1 MNIYEDFIAKS
12 RYARYLDSELR
23 RENWGETVNR
33 YLDFMQDHLL
43 EKHEYLIPEDTLEE
57 LRKAITNKEVMP
69 SMRAVMTAGPALERD
84 NTAGFNCAYLPV
96 DDIKSFDEAMYIL
109 MCGSGVGFSVE
120 RQYICKLPEVP
131 ERIYPSETFIMV
143 HDSKEGW
150 AKALRQLIALLYSG
164 EAAKWDVSEVR
175 PSGARLKTFG
185 GRASGPGPLVDL
197 FRFVTKIFKGATGRK
212 LTSLECHDIMCKIGE
227 VVVVGGVRRS
237 AMISLSN
244 LSDDRM
250 RHAKSGAWWEANPQ
264 RSLANNSACYTERPD
279 VGVFMQEWLSLY
291 ESKSGERGIFNRE
304 AATKIASKNGRRKT
318 EGQEFG
324 TNPCCVVGSTMILT
338 DIGHLPIEDTVGTSI
353 NIWNGTEFANVVPYK
368 TGLAEIYRVE
378 LSNGTYIDCT
388 KNHKFALHDGYTN
401 RRIKGT
407 DKRSREQKI
416 KLVELVNISV
426 KSKLA
431 KFDMPIIEGIDTME
445 IDPYSQGFYSGD
457 GCKDNTR
464 SYVYKPKYACITR
477 LVGRVLEEETVNERR
492 SWVHGSML
500 DKSFVPINFCKK
512 DVLNWLAGLLDA
524 DGTVT
529 RDINGE
535 GIQLSSVDKQFLLNV
550 RLLLT
555 RLGISCKIQLASDNT
570 KTFEGYACKELWR
583 LLIGNQSTYDL
594 LDMGLFCERL
604 EFRFHEPNRDASR
617 FVTVE
622 SITNLGYEDM
632 TYCFTEPK
640 TGLGTFNGT
649 VTGQSEIILRPYQ
662 FCNLSTI
669 IVRATDTQTTLI
681 NKARLAAI
689 LGTYQSTLTDF
700 PYLRK
705 IWKENTEEERLLGV
719 SMTGPLD
726 NPLLNNPDDPELKGL
741 LESIKATVVQQN
753 KVLALILGIPQA
765 TAATA
770 IKPEGTTSEL
780 CTTGSGLHAQHAP
793 FFIRR
798 VRGDIKDPL
807 TQFMM
812 RMGVPWE
819 MDVMKPESTVVFS
832 FAKRAPE
839 GAITK
844 SDMGAIQHLKLWLA
858 YQRFYCEHK
867 PSITVSVKEKEWPA
881 VGAFVWEHFDEMS
894 GVSFLP
900 DDGGSYRQAP
910 YEECTEEE
918 YNELLAKIPTS
929 VDWDSIIETDDNVEG
944 AQTLACAAGGC
955 EIQ

>member
-1 MNIYEDFIAKS
+1 
-12 RYARYLDSELR
+12 
-23 RENWGETVNR
+23 
-33 YLDFMQDHLL
+33 
-43 EKHEYLIPEDTLEE
+43 
-57 LRKAITNKEVMP
+57 
-69 SMRAVMTAGPALERD
+69 MT
-84 NTAGFNCAYLPV
+84 
-96 DDIKSFDEAMYIL
+96 
-109 MCGSGVGFSVE
+109 GVGFSVE

-150 AKALRQLIALLYSG
+150 SKALRQLIALLYSG

-304 AATKIASKNGRRKT
+304 AATKIAAKNGRRKT

-324 TNPCCVVGSTMILT
+324 TNPC
-338 DIGHLPIEDTVGTSI
+338 
-353 NIWNGTEFANVVPYK
+353 
-368 TGLAEIYRVE
+368 
-378 LSNGTYIDCT
+378 
-388 KNHKFALHDGYTN
+388 
-401 RRIKGT
+401 
-407 DKRSREQKI
+407 
-416 KLVELVNISV
+416 
-426 KSKLA
+426 
-431 KFDMPIIEGIDTME
+431 
-445 IDPYSQGFYSGD
+445 
-457 GCKDNTR
+457 
-464 SYVYKPKYACITR
+464 
-477 LVGRVLEEETVNERR
+477 
-492 SWVHGSML
+492 
-500 DKSFVPINFCKK
+500 
-512 DVLNWLAGLLDA
+512 
-524 DGTVT
+524 
-529 RDINGE
+529 
-535 GIQLSSVDKQFLLNV
+535 
-550 RLLLT
+550 
-555 RLGISCKIQLASDNT
+555 
-570 KTFEGYACKELWR
+570 
-583 LLIGNQSTYDL
+583 
-594 LDMGLFCERL
+594 
-604 EFRFHEPNRDASR
+604 
-617 FVTVE
+617 
-622 SITNLGYEDM
+622 
-632 TYCFTEPK
+632 
-640 TGLGTFNGT
+640 
-649 VTGQSEIILRPYQ
+649 SEIILRPYQ

-669 IVRATDTQTTLI
+669 IVRANDTKEDLLR
-681 NKARLAAI
+681 KARLVAT

-726 NPLLNNPDDPELKGL
+726 NPLLNNPDDPNLEYL
-741 LESIKATVVQQN
+741 LEAVKTTVVQQN
-753 KVLALILGIPQA
+753 KVLAVILGIPQA

-844 SDMGAIQHLKLWLA
+844 GDMGAIQHLKLWLA

-918 YNELLAKIPTS
+918 YNELFAKIPKD
-929 VDWDSIIETDDNVEG
+929 VDWDSIVEVDDNVEG